1 MQDNQINTQKYE
13 EDEIDLRELF
23 KTLMDNKIKIVVITS
38 VITLM
43 AVIYVFIKN
52 PTPIYKGEV
61 MVEVGVGVGV
71 ESIPDQVYFDNTN
84 NLKSIIEQKFS
95 SSVTIPKRTNNIL
108 LISSS
113 NTNKEKIKDTLK
125 EVVSFIIKKHTE
137 KSKLYD
143 KYIMTKQIGDIKIN
157 NTPVNKVK
165 KKLIVT
171 VAFVTGLILSIFIV
185 FFLEFIKG
193 FKEEDKV

>member
-1 MQDNQINTQKYE
+1 MQENQTNTQRYE

-23 KTLMDNKIKIVVITS
+23 RTLMDNKLKIVIITS
-38 VITLM
+38 VITILS
-43 AVIYVFIKN
+43 VIYVFTKN
-52 PTPIYKGEV
+52 PIPIYKGEV

-71 ESIPDQVYFDNTN
+71 GENKSQVYFDNTN

-113 NTNKEKIKDTLK
+113 NTNKEKIKATLK

-137 KSKLYD
+137 KLKLYD

-157 NTPVNKVK
+157 NTPINKVK
-165 KKLIVT
+165 KKLIVI
-171 VAFVTGLILSIFIV
+171 VAFVTGLILSIFLV

-193 FKEEDKV
+193 FKEEDKI

>member
-1 MQDNQINTQKYE
+1 MQENQINIQRYE

-23 KTLMDNKIKIVVITS
+23 KTLMDNKMMIIIITFL
-38 VITLM
+38 VTMVAI
-43 AVIYVFIKN
+43 IYVFIKN
-52 PTPIYKGEV
+52 PVPVYTGKV

-71 ESIPDQVYFDNTN
+71 ESIPNQVYFDNPI

-95 SSVTIPKRTNNIL
+95 ASVDTPKRTNNIL

-113 NTNKEKIKDTLK
+113 NINKDKIKATLK
-125 EVVSFIIKKHTE
+125 DIVSYVMEKHTE
-137 KSKLYD
+137 KLKLYD
-143 KYIMTKQIGDIKIN
+143 KYIMTKQIGDIKISD
-157 NTPVNKVK
+157 TPINKVN

-185 FFLEFIKG
+185 FFLEFIRG
-193 FKEEDKV
+193 FKEEEKV

>member
-1 MQDNQINTQKYE
+1 MQDNQMNKQKYE

-23 KTLMDNKIKIVVITS
+23 RTLMDNKMKIVLITS
-38 VITLM
+38 VITILS
-43 AVIYVFIKN
+43 VIYVFTKN

-61 MVEVGVGVGV
+61 MVEVGVGVG
-71 ESIPDQVYFDNTN
+71 ESKAQVYFDNTN

-113 NTNKEKIKDTLK
+113 NTNKEKIKATLK

-137 KSKLYD
+137 KLKLYD

-157 NTPVNKVK
+157 NTPINKVK
-165 KKLIVT
+165 KKLIVI
-171 VAFVTGLILSIFIV
+171 VAFVTGLILSIFLV

-193 FKEEDKV
+193 FKEEDKI